1 MEIDIKAELVRL
13 AEPEYAVFSR
23 RLLPGTENVLGVRL
37 PLLRRLARRIAK
49 GDWAAYLDTAG
60 DGSFEE
66 VMLQGMVIGAI
77 CAPPQEVLART
88 AAFVPKIDN
97 WSVCD
102 SFCSGL
108 KLARTH
114 PEPVWEFLQPYF
126 EDPRPFAVRF
136 AVVMLLFYYL
146 DDAHIDR
153 VLSLLDGVRQPD
165 YYARMAVAWAVSIA
179 YVRFPEKT
187 LAYLKTCSLDDF
199 TYNKALQKAVES
211 RCVGEPARSLLRA
224 MKR

>member
-1 MEIDIKAELVRL
+1 MALISDAGTPGISDPGFMLVR
-13 AEPEYAVFSR
+13 ACVARGVMVQC
-23 RLLPGTENVLGVRL
+23 LPGPT
-37 PLLRRLARRIAK
+37 
-49 GDWAAYLDTAG
+49 
-60 DGSFEE
+60 
-66 VMLQGMVIGAI
+66 
-77 CAPPQEVLART
+77 
-88 AAFVPKIDN
+88 AFVPPLVSSGLPCERFTFEGFLPKIDN
-97 WSVCD
+97 WSICD
-102 SFCSGL
+102 SFCSSL
-108 KLARTH
+108 KLAAAY
-114 PEPVWEFLQPYF
+114 PEPVWDCLLPYLGSGREFS
-126 EDPRPFAVRF
+126 VRF

-146 DDAHIDR
+146 DDAHIDL

-211 RCVGEPARSLLRA
+211 RCVGEPARSVLRA

>member
-136 AVVMLLFYYL
+136 AVVMLLFYYI
-146 DDAHIDR
+146 DAHICPAC
-153 VLSLLDGVRQPD
+153 LLCWRK
-165 YYARMAVAWAVSIA
+165 YTATNTM
-179 YVRFPEKT
+179 
-187 LAYLKTCSLDDF
+187 
-199 TYNKALQKAVES
+199 
-211 RCVGEPARSLLRA
+211 
-224 MKR
+224 

>member
-102 SFCSGL
+102 SFCPHASG
-108 KLARTH
+108 AG
-114 PEPVWEFLQPYF
+114 VGI
-126 EDPRPFAVRF
+126 FA
-136 AVVMLLFYYL
+136 ALF
-146 DDAHIDR
+146 
-153 VLSLLDGVRQPD
+153 
-165 YYARMAVAWAVSIA
+165 
-179 YVRFPEKT
+179 
-187 LAYLKTCSLDDF
+187 
-199 TYNKALQKAVES
+199 
-211 RCVGEPARSLLRA
+211 
-224 MKR
+224 

>member
-1 MEIDIKAELVRL
+1 MTELQARLRAL
-13 AEPEYAVFSR
+13 AEPDYQAFAS
-23 RLLPGTENVLGVRL
+23 RLLPGVDNLLGVRI
-37 PLLRRLARRIAK
+37 PHLRKLARQLARE
-49 GDWAAYLDTAG
+49 DWRAALTAMG

-66 VMLQGMVIGAI
+66 VLLQGLLIG
-77 CAPPQEVLART
+77 CA
-88 AAFVPKIDN
+88 K
-97 WSVCD
+97 
-102 SFCSGL
+102 
-108 KLARTH
+108 
-114 PEPVWEFLQPYF
+114 EPVWDFLLPYLGSGREFS
-126 EDPRPFAVRF
+126 VRF

-211 RCVGEPARSLLRA
+211 RCVGEPARSVLRA

>member
-1 MEIDIKAELVRL
+1 MRRAVKIDPVYAAERRVRGRIDIQPAP
-13 AEPEYAVFSR
+13 AQTQPQY
-23 RLLPGTENVLGVRL
+23 T
-37 PLLRRLARRIAK
+37 LRRGAQIPACGAGVPAPARLTFVSRGGIHV
-49 GDWAAYLDTAG
+49 GCEDERLR
-60 DGSFEE
+60 
-66 VMLQGMVIGAI
+66 LI
-77 CAPPQEVLART
+77 
-88 AAFVPKIDN
+88 AAFLPEIDN

-102 SFCSGL
+102 SFCSSL
-108 KLARTH
+108 KLAAAY
-114 PEPVWEFLQPYF
+114 PEPVWDFLLPYLGSGREFS
-126 EDPRPFAVRF
+126 VRF